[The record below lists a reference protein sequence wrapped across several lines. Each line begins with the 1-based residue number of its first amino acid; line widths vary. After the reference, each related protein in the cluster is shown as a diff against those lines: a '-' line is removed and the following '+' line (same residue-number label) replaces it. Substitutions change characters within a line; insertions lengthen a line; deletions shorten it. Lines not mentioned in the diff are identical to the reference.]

1 MRFCTD
7 DFFPILRVIVAT
19 RHNYA
24 DFFVPCRAQLQ
35 KFSINLHRNRA
46 RIRHDH
52 RLARQKISAV
62 LFVMVDNIFAQ
73 GLNGRICPQHTL
85 HLPQHL
91 FAFFNRCSVRLLFQ
105 RIVGRINQS
114 QRVFVEMQ
122 LDDAAFVVDRS
133 GCAVLY
139 CLRHIVNINII
150 AKNFTGISVFCRNGC
165 SRKAYV
171 GCVGQG
177 IVDDSRIAN
186 HGMRFL
192 FALLVFLHD
201 DFFIKTILSAVG
213 FVCHHHNVPPF
224 RQWTLPTFKL
234 EHGGKYDAVCLP
246 PIQQFTQIFLA
257 GRLNRCLA

>member
-73 GLNGRICPQHTL
+73 RLNGRVCPQHTL

-105 RIVGRINQS
+105 RIVGRINQG
-114 QRVFVEMQ
+114 QRILVEVEFDNTA
-122 LDDAAFVVDRS
+122 LVVNRTR
-133 GCAVLY
+133 CAILHSL
-139 CLRHIVNINII
+139 CHIVNINII
-150 AKNFTGISVFCRNGC
+150 TKNFTRISIFCRNRR

-171 GCVGQG
+171 GCIRQG
-177 IVDDSRIAN
+177 IMDDSGISN
-186 HGMRFL
+186 HCMCFFFTLFIFFDDNFL
-192 FALLVFLHD
+192 
-201 DFFIKTILSAVG
+201 IKTILSAMG
-213 FVCHHHNVPPF
+213 FIGHHHNIPPF
-224 RQWTLPTFKL
+224 GKRLLATLKL
-234 EHGGKYDAVCLP
+234 EHRGEDDAVCFSA
-246 PIQQFTQIFLA
+246 IQQLA
-257 GRLNRCLA
+257 

>member
-35 KFSINLHRNRA
+35 KFPINLHRNRA

-85 HLPQHL
+85 HLSQHL

-105 RIVGRINQS
+105 RIIGRINQG
-114 QRVFVEMQ
+114 QRILVKVEF
-122 LDDAAFVVDRS
+122 DNAA
-133 GCAVLY
+133 L
-139 CLRHIVNINII
+139 IVNRTRCTIFHRLCHIINIDI
-150 AKNFTGISVFCRNGC
+150 ITKNFTRISIFCRNRC
-165 SRKAYV
+165 SCKAYV
-171 GCVGQG
+171 SCIRQG
-177 IVDDSRIAN
+177 IMNDTGIAN
-186 HGMRFL
+186 DRMCFFFTL
-192 FALLVFLHD
+192 FIFFD
-201 DFFIKTILSAVG
+201 DNFFIKTILSTVG
-213 FVCHHHNVPPF
+213 FIRHYHNISTF
-224 RQWTLPTFKL
+224 GQRFLATLKL
-234 EHGGKYDAVCLP
+234 EHRGEDDAVCFST
-246 PIQQFTQIFLA
+246 IQQLA
-257 GRLNRCLA
+257 